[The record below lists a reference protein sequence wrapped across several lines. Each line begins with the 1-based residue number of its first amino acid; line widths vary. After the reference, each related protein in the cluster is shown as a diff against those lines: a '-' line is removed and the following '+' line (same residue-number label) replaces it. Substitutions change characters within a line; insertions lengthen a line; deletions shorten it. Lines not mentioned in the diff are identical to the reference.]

1 MYDPDRPPVQY
12 GDSHSRE
19 FIPASVMQQMFPV
32 GEKDTLSAPAPEC
45 FTD

>member
-1 MYDPDRPPVQY
+1 MFGHDQPPAQY

-19 FIPASVMQQMFPV
+19 FIPAEVMREMFADEGDAQNVP
-32 GEKDTLSAPAPEC
+32 TPEY

>member
-1 MYDPDRPPVQY
+1 MYDPDRPPAQY

-19 FIPASVMQQMFPV
+19 FIPAEVMQEMFAKENGFPSPP
-32 GEKDTLSAPAPEC
+32 TPEY